1 MKRFGLLRF
10 VTRASTG
17 LIAGALV
24 VAVLLFA
31 PGRTAIAADQVLF
44 TIDGT
49 VVQDRLGYT
58 GGQSVSFSFL
68 LDNPLERDVRESPAQ
83 AFPQS
88 SCCGGTWGWYQ
99 DTNSQDHLWANVSG
113 TGLSGA
119 WDPVVDAG
127 QPLINSA
134 LVLGLSNF
142 PQPPS
147 NSFTLQAFDFSG
159 TNTNTGLFAN
169 GFRVSGFQVSAVYR
183 QLDPLGVYGLGL
195 YGQPVPDPTG
205 LFLGLTG
212 TYARDT
218 LFSQTARLQ
227 ALTPLGTDFVDIN
240 VSSLTVSAV
249 PAPPAV
255 WLLLT
260 GLPLL
265 AMRVHRHRRSRSL
278 TT

>member
-1 MKRFGLLRF
+1 MRGLGSLRF
-10 VTRASTG
+10 ITRASAG
-17 LIAGALV
+17 LMAGALS

-49 VVQDRLGYT
+49 VVQDRLGYS

-68 LDNPLERDVRESPAQ
+68 LDNPPARDVRESPVQ

-88 SCCGGTWGWYQ
+88 SCCGGAWGWYQ

-119 WDPVVDAG
+119 WDPVIDPG

-134 LVLGLSNF
+134 LVLGQSSFL
-142 PQPPS
+142 QPPS
-147 NSFTLQAFDFSG
+147 NSFTLQAFVVAGVNS
-159 TNTNTGLFAN
+159 NTALFAN

-183 QLDPLGVYGLGL
+183 LLDPLGVYGLGL

-212 TYARDT
+212 TYARDAS
-218 LFSQTARLQ
+218 FSQTARLQ
-227 ALTPLGTDFVDIN
+227 ALTPQGTDFVDIH
-240 VSSLTVSAV
+240 VSTLTVSAV

-255 WLLLT
+255 WLLLA

-265 AMRVHRHRRSRSL
+265 AVRVHRHRRSRSL